1 VQNRKRYLL
10 VPCAAI
16 FLLAGPPV
24 SADRSGA
31 NVAIAEARASIRAAE
46 RGGAGRRASITLK
59 AARDNL
65 SKAQVDADNRRWD
78 DAERAATRALRD
90 AELAD
95 AKARA
100 LRAQETLA
108 ELQAA
113 VDTLERELNRMG
125 GAQ

>member
-1 VQNRKRYLL
+1 VQNRNGYLL
-10 VPCAAI
+10 VLCAAVALI
-16 FLLAGPPV
+16 AGNPAY
-24 SADRSGA
+24 ADRSGA

-46 RGGAGRRASITLK
+46 RGGADRRASITLK
-59 AARDNL
+59 SARDNL
-65 SKAQVDADNRRWD
+65 SKAQVDAENRRWD

-100 LRAQETLA
+100 ARAQETLA

-113 VDTLERELNRMG
+113 VDTLEQELNRMG